1 MTTKEAVNW
10 IINVRADIGKIEHQ
24 ELWHYEQALSEI
36 MDVLEDAVP
45 VVRCG
50 ECRYWDRSP
59 SCSATPQYHACK
71 RRIYADVHTMRDDF
85 CSCGERKDGDGNG

>member
-1 MTTKEAVNW
+1 MKDDVISRQAAADVVDFECGEWRGLAKTIIDKLEALPSV
-10 IINVRADIGKIEHQ
+10 
-24 ELWHYEQALSEI
+24 
-36 MDVLEDAVP
+36 DAVP

-71 RRIYADVHTMRDDF
+71 RRIFADVHTMRDDF
-85 CSCGERKDGDGNG
+85 CSQGERKDGDHHEG